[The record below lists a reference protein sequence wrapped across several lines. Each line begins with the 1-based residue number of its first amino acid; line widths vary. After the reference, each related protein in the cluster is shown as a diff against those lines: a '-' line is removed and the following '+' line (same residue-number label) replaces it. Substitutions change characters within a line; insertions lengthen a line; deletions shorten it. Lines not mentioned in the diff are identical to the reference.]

1 MELKTKQLLA
11 DISLI
16 AVTAFWGTTFVII
29 KNILANIEP
38 FSFLSFRFLLS
49 TFFLLPLLLQKEGF
63 SPKGVFF
70 GSIAGFF
77 LWLGYILQT
86 IGLKYTSAAN
96 SGFITGLAV
105 VMVPVLS
112 SILNKKPVTPGVI
125 FGTGL
130 SFLGL
135 FIMSF
140 DFKAGFNTGDLLT
153 LAGALFFS
161 MQIVSVERFSP
172 NFSATSLTL
181 GQIATVGV
189 LSLPAALWL
198 EEPFKSYPN
207 EVYYAIVFTA
217 IFATVL
223 AFLVQSKAQQFTSAS
238 HVALIFTLEPVFALL
253 FAVLF
258 GGESLVAKQGIGA
271 FFILAGMLTAEF
283 LDQYWPKAKDEKKAN
298 L

>member
-1 MELKTKQLLA
+1 MDHKTKQLWA

-16 AVTAFWGTTFVII
+16 VVTAFWGTTFVII

-38 FSFLSFRFLLS
+38 FSFLAFRFLLS
-49 TFFLLPLLLQKEGF
+49 AFFLLPFLLQKEGF
-63 SPKGVFF
+63 SLRGIVF

-86 IGLKYTSAAN
+86 IGLMYTSAAN

-112 SILNKKPVTPGVI
+112 SILNKRLITRGVVT
-125 FGTGL
+125 GTLL

-140 DFKAGFNTGDLLT
+140 DLKAGFNFGDVLT

-172 NFSATSLTL
+172 DFPATSLTL
-181 GQIATVGV
+181 GQIATVGI
-189 LSLPAALWL
+189 LSLPAAFWL
-198 EEPFKSYPN
+198 ETPIKPYPVG
-207 EVYYAIVFTA
+207 VYYAVIFTA

-258 GGESLVAKQGIGA
+258 GGESLEVKQGIGA
-271 FFILAGMLTAEF
+271 FFILAGMLAAEF
-283 LDQYWPKAKDEKKAN
+283 LDQYFQKSGEIQKK
-298 L
+298 

>member
-1 MELKTKQLLA
+1 MEERKSTQLWA
-11 DISLI
+11 DISLLI
-16 AVTAFWGTTFVII
+16 VTAFWGTTFVII

-38 FSFLSFRFLLS
+38 FSFLALRFLLS
-49 TFFLLPLLLQKEGF
+49 TLLLLPFLLRKDGF
-63 SPKGVFF
+63 SKQGIFF
-70 GSIAGFF
+70 GGIAGFF

-86 IGLKYTSAAN
+86 IGLKYTTAAN

-112 SILNKKPVTPGVI
+112 SIINKRSLTRGVI
-125 FGTGL
+125 AGTLL
-130 SFLGL
+130 SFTGL

-140 DFKAGFNTGDLLT
+140 DPRAGFNLGDLLT

-172 NFSATSLTL
+172 DFPAASLTV
-181 GQIATVGV
+181 GQIAVVGIF
-189 LSLPAALWL
+189 SLPAAFFL
-198 EEPFKSYPN
+198 ETPLRPYPA

-217 IFATVL
+217 VFATIL

-238 HVALIFTLEPVFALL
+238 HVALIFTLEPVFALI

-258 GGESLVAKQGIGA
+258 GGETLEPKQGLGA
-271 FFILAGMLTAEF
+271 FLILAGMLAAEF
-283 LDQYWPKAKDEKKAN
+283 LDQYFHKTGEVKEK
-298 L
+298 